1 MFVIFALGRSAQRV
15 EQDQTLTAVAD
26 PLAALCAQDASVRA
40 RVGAACGVAVQ
51 VVAEKQAIPQ
61 AGPMGPMGPAGKNG
75 ENGTTPP
82 CLSTP
87 AQCVGV
93 TGKEGPAGK
102 DGADGADGTPGQTCE
117 APQVWASVTYGDGQ
131 TGTSCVNPPPS
142 EDS

>member
-1 MFVIFALGRSAQRV
+1 MFVVFALDRSAQRV
-15 EQDQTLTAVAD
+15 TQDQALTAVAD
-26 PLAALCAQDASVRA
+26 PLAALCAQDATVRA

-51 VVAEKQAIPQ
+51 VVAEKQAIPA

-87 AQCVGV
+87 AQCVG
-93 TGKEGPAGK
+93 TPGKNGTDGK
-102 DGADGADGTPGQTCE
+102 DGQDGAAGQTCE

-131 TGTSCVNPPPS
+131 TGTSCVNPPPPS